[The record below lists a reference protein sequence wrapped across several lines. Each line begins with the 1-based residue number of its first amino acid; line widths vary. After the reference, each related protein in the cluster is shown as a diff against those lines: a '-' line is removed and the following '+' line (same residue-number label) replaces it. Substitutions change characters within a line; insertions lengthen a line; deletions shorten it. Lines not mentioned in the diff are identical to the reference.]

1 MMNLELNDDERT
13 ALADALDVNLMRLS
27 DEIAHT
33 DLREYREYL
42 MTRRETLSRIRIM
55 LH

>member
-1 MMNLELNDDERT
+1 MNIELNEDERS

-33 DLREYREYL
+33 DLREYRDFL
-42 MTRRETLSRIRIM
+42 MGRKETLARIRIM